1 MEVHGSGSAYETIR
15 NFKAGKNGKTLTYKF
30 VLDAGTYDIVAG
42 YYDPWAQWAGDNRHA
57 KVSVTTD
64 DGTELASKADQHI
77 SSEESITFEDV
88 KLDAAGSIS
97 LNTIPLKSGS
107 DNCDVMISYIV
118 IVKKKGAVE
127 PVDPDQPD
135 QPVPDE
141 EKKAGLKS
149 AIALAEGL
157 TAENYTAE
165 SYAKLTAALTA
176 AKEVYN
182 AENKTDAE
190 IQAQITAISDAIKGL
205 ESADKAANEDLKKQL
220 EEKTKQLE
228 DKEREL
234 AAATENVTTLQDK
247 VKDAQDQLA
256 ALEGTSA
263 EEKTALEKQIEALQ
277 GKLNTARAEVLT
289 LSGEK
294 TSLEEE
300 KAALQAELKKVQD
313 QAAKDSAEAEAA
325 IKKAQEEARKAREE
339 IEKLKD
345 SLTLK
350 NGDTVTAGGVQYRVT
365 DAAAKTAEAYGTAK
379 KNIKTINVT
388 ATVTIKDVTCK
399 VTAIADQAFAG
410 QKKAT
415 KAVIGTNVTKIGKKA
430 FYGDSR
436 LKSITVK
443 GKKLKTVGKQALKG
457 INKHAV
463 VRVPK
468 AKKNAYKAL
477 FKGKGQK
484 KSVKVK

>member
-1 MEVHGSGSAYETIR
+1 MEE
-15 NFKAGKNGKTLTYKF
+15 
-30 VLDAGTYDIVAG
+30 
-42 YYDPWAQWAGDNRHA
+42 
-57 KVSVTTD
+57 
-64 DGTELASKADQHI
+64 I
-77 SSEESITFEDV
+77 S
-88 KLDAAGSIS
+88 
-97 LNTIPLKSGS
+97 
-107 DNCDVMISYIV
+107 
-118 IVKKKGAVE
+118 
-127 PVDPDQPD
+127 
-135 QPVPDE
+135 
-141 EKKAGLKS
+141 
-149 AIALAEGL
+149 
-157 TAENYTAE
+157 
-165 SYAKLTAALTA
+165 
-176 AKEVYN
+176 
-182 AENKTDAE
+182 
-190 IQAQITAISDAIKGL
+190 AQISAISDAIKGL

-220 EEKTKQLE
+220 EEKTTQLE

-247 VKDAQDQLA
+247 IKDAQDQLA

-294 TSLEEE
+294 ASLEEE

-415 KAVIGTNVTKIGKKA
+415 KAVIGANVTKIGKKA

-443 GKKLKTVGKQALKG
+443 GKKLKMVGKQALKG

-468 AKKNAYKAL
+468 AKKKAYKAL